1 VHQTVGILNIYKPIG
16 ISSRNVVDQVQ
27 SITSGVKVGHAG
39 TLDPLACGVLL
50 VAAGSA
56 TRLISYLQSQPKHY
70 RTTFVLGMSSETDD
84 LEGPL
89 FAMDRGSL
97 PDQETVE
104 RTFKEFVGPI
114 KQRPPCYS
122 AVHINGVRAY
132 RRARRGESVEPE
144 PKWVDIFEIKL
155 LKFCVI
161 TEGHIP
167 VRQDMVGKIELQL
180 DIHCSRGTY
189 IRSLSRDLGDR
200 LGCGS
205 VMTALERRAIG
216 DFEIGGATALA
227 ELGKKGWKAKLL
239 PPLSAIPHLPH
250 VAVNS
255 EQKSRVVCGLP
266 VIKWVRVNRNE
277 ECNGLESGEE
287 VGVLYKKELL
297 AIAKFH
303 EETRQLLPR
312 RVFPVSDR

>member
-1 VHQTVGILNIYKPIG
+1 MHHTVGILNIYKPIG
-16 ISSRNVVDQVQ
+16 ISSRNVVDRLQ

-50 VAAGSA
+50 VATGSA
-56 TRLISYLQSQPKHY
+56 TRLIPYLQAQPKHY
-70 RTTFVLGMSSETDD
+70 RATFVLGMRSETDD

-89 FAMDRGSL
+89 FSMDYEPL
-97 PDQETVE
+97 PDRETVE
-104 RTFKEFVGPI
+104 RTLREFVGLI

-132 RRARRGESVEPE
+132 QRARRGESVEPE
-144 PKWVDIFEIKL
+144 PKWVEIFEIKL

-161 TEGHIP
+161 AECQAP

-180 DIHCSRGTY
+180 DIHCARGTY
-189 IRSLSRDLGDR
+189 IRSVSRDLGDR
-200 LGCGS
+200 LGCGA

-216 DFEIGGATALA
+216 DFEISGSTVLAALG
-227 ELGKKGWKAKLL
+227 EEDWKTRLL
-239 PPLSAIPHLPH
+239 PPVSAVPHLSH

-255 EQKSRVVCGLP
+255 EQKSRVICGLP
-266 VIKWVRVNRNE
+266 VLKWARVNRNE
-277 ECNGLESGEE
+277 GWNGFENGEE
-287 VGVLYKKELL
+287 LGVLYKKELL

-303 EETRQLLPR
+303 EETQQLLPR
-312 RVFPVSDR
+312 RVFPVS